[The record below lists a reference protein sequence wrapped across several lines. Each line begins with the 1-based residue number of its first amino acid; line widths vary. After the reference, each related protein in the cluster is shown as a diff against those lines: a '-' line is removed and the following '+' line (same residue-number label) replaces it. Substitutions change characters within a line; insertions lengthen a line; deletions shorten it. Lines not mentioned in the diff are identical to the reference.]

1 MDDMHVNSG
10 PTRAERRQARMDGRN
25 NPPNHAET
33 QGDLDRLGIPDD
45 ICWGV
50 GGRVTSGS
58 GHKPPAP
65 ADESFASDDPLSHAV
80 NEMCSAQAVVAAEL
94 AEQKQSK

>member
-50 GGRVTSGS
+50 GGRVHRFGAGVSVGTWAGR
-58 GHKPPAP
+58 PAGT
-65 ADESFASDDPLSHAV
+65 AGTGAV
-80 NEMCSAQAVVAAEL
+80 KFLFHVG
-94 AEQKQSK
+94 